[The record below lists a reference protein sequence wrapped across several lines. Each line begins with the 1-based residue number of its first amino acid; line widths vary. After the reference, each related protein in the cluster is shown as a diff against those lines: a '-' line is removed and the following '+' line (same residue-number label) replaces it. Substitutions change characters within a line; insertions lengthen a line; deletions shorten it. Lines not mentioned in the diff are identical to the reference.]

1 MVRSELLRRS
11 PLKVLE
17 QTMHGGPGKGNL
29 GAIVAPKGVGK
40 TAFLVHLAT
49 YQLLQASHVIH
60 VSFSS
65 KTDHIVAWYEEI
77 FREVAAR
84 FDLEGAMDVHD
95 ETIRNRVI
103 MNFNQSGPTI
113 DGITRSLSSMIG
125 EGHFAADLVV
135 VDGLDFSQSQPSELH
150 AFQQFSAQMNVETWF
165 SASVPSHD
173 DTQVFDPFR
182 DCFATIITMRS
193 EGGKVR
199 LGLEKDHDMKP
210 NRDLDLTLDPKSL
223 LISE

>member
-1 MVRSELLRRS
+1 VVKSELLKRS

-17 QTMHGGPGKGNL
+17 QTTHGGPGPGNL
-29 GAIVAPKGVGK
+29 GAVVAPKGVGK

-49 YQLLQASHVIH
+49 YQLLQQRHVIH

-77 FREVAAR
+77 FQEVARR
-84 FDLEGAMDVHD
+84 FDLDGAMDVHD
-95 ETIRNRVI
+95 EIIRNRVI

-135 VDGLDFSQSQPSELH
+135 VDGFDFTRSRPEEVLRFRSFARERGI
-150 AFQQFSAQMNVETWF
+150 EIWF
-165 SASVPSHD
+165 SASVPSHE
-173 DTQVFDPFR
+173 DTTAFDAYR
-182 DCFATIITMRS
+182 ECFATVISMRS
-193 EGGKVR
+193 AGGSIR
-199 LGLEKDHDMKP
+199 LGLEKDHDVDP
-210 NRDLDLTLDPKSL
+210 LPRLDLTLDPKNL
-223 LISE
+223 LVSE